1 MSDKQG
7 GKCILYARFSPRP
20 KDEMANCQSA
30 GQQLAECRAYAI
42 QQGYEIV
49 ESFIDEGK
57 SRNDF
62 DRPGLLGAIKAMRRG
77 WKLVA
82 VRPDRVGSGQAF
94 GVLVYQIE
102 KKGGVV
108 EFASGEY
115 NGDDPARVL
124 VRNIMSHVAEYE
136 RAMIGVRTSAGMQY
150 RQDQGERMTHANT
163 VPIGMQVDP
172 KDERKMVPKTDEQ
185 NAIRLIRRWNRDG
198 VPVLEMVRRLNASG
212 YRPRGKKWYR
222 TTVRRILERAER

>member
-1 MSDKQG
+1 
-7 GKCILYARFSPRP
+7 
-20 KDEMANCQSA
+20 MANCQSA

-42 QQGYEIV
+42 QQGYQIV

-62 DRPGLLGAIKAMRRG
+62 DRPGLLGAIKSMRRG

-102 KKGGVV
+102 KRGGVV

-124 VRNIMSHVAEYE
+124 VRSIMSHVAEYE
-136 RAMIGVRTSAGMQY
+136 RAMIGIKTSAGMLY
-150 RQDQGERMTHANT
+150 RQGQGERMTHIDT
-163 VPIGMQVDP
+163 LPIGMQPDP
-172 KDERKMVPKTDEQ
+172 ENDRKMVPKTDEQ
-185 NAIRLIRRWNRDG
+185 AAIKLVRRWNREG
-198 VPVLEMVRRLNASG
+198 VSVLEMVRRLNASR
-212 YRPRGKKWYR
+212 YKPRGKKWHR
-222 TTVRRILERAER
+222 TTVRRIIERANR